1 MNQKG
6 KLDSLRTDLYKK
18 TASRR
23 GFSPTTKTAAPKAVE
38 QEAWTPPVQKEEKPH
53 KPYATWFLLG
63 SAGFFALAIIIAA
76 FFVLQGGRTVS
87 PKNIEFNV
95 EIPPAIASGESVL
108 IQATVKNTNPV
119 NLPFAELTVTF
130 PTGTRDALD
139 VSKELQY
146 KTLSLGPLKPG
157 EKKELAFEGV
167 LFGTEGEEKE
177 IKLRIEFRPESS
189 NAIVVKEEVYPVII
203 TSAPLAVT
211 LSAPEEVAPGESFS
225 TTITVQT
232 NSEESVPNAVLLLEY
247 PFGYSVRDANPTA
260 DIGNNVWDLGTL
272 KPGEKETVTITGDIV
287 GNSGDERFIN
297 AYIGTDLSPGGNSL
311 GLIYMEQN
319 VKVALVDS
327 QLAVSMSLD
336 GDASESLTVDAGD
349 DLTGRLT
356 WKNNLDSQ
364 IFDAEIKITFSGNAF
379 DETRISAGRG
389 FYNAGTKTITFNKET
404 NSELA
409 TLDPEERGTVTFTL
423 PIKTTAELGSARNP
437 ALDIVGTV
445 SGREVGSGAPSTV
458 TNKVERD
465 ISIASALSLA
475 TSLTRTTGPFTNI
488 GPWPPKAGE
497 LTTYTLTLIAGNTTN
512 TIANSAVRFVL
523 PSYATFTG
531 AQTPLSAAITHD
543 ERTGEVSWNIG
554 EIAAH
559 SSKTVALQVGITPQS
574 SQAGDVIQVIGQ
586 QIFEGFDRFTQTTVQ
601 TIGGAKTTAIT
612 DDPSYTG
619 AQGVV
624 SN

>member
-1 MNQKG
+1 MNEKG

-23 GFSPTTKTAAPKAVE
+23 GFSPTVKKQAPVVGE
-38 QEAWTPPVQKEEKPH
+38 QQGWAPPVQKEKKPH
-53 KPYATWFLLG
+53 KPYATWFLMG
-63 SAGFFALAIIIAA
+63 SLGFFAIAIIIAG

-87 PKNIEFNV
+87 PRNIEFNV

-108 IQATVKNTNPV
+108 IKATVKNTNPV

-139 VSKELQY
+139 ISRELQY
-146 KTLSLGPLKPG
+146 KTISLGPLKPG
-157 EKKELAFEGV
+157 EKKELSFEGV

-177 IKLRIEFRPESS
+177 IKLRVEFRPESS
-189 NAIVVKEEVYPVII
+189 NAIVIKEETYPVII

-260 DIGNNVWDLGTL
+260 DIGNNVWNLGTL
-272 KPGEKETVTITGDIV
+272 KPGEKETITITGDVV
-287 GNSGDERFIN
+287 GSSGDERFIH
-297 AYIGTDLSPGGNSL
+297 AYVGTDLSAGGDAL
-311 GLIYMEQN
+311 GLVYMEQSA
-319 VKVALVDS
+319 KVSLVDS
-327 QLAVSMSLD
+327 QLAVSLSLD
-336 GDASESLTVDAGD
+336 GDASESLVANAGD
-349 DLTGRLT
+349 DMTGRFT

-364 IFDAEIKITFSGNAF
+364 IFDAVISITLSGDAF
-379 DETRISAGRG
+379 DESRISAGRG

-409 TLDPEERGTVTFTL
+409 TLDPDERGTVTFTL
-423 PIKTTAELGSARNP
+423 PIKSVEALGNSRNP
-437 ALDIVGTV
+437 SLAIVGTIT
-445 SGREVGSGAPSTV
+445 GREVGSGAPSLV
-458 TNKVERD
+458 SNKVDRD
-465 ISIASALSLA
+465 ISVASALSLS
-475 TSLTRTTGPFTNI
+475 TSLTRTTGPFTNV
-488 GPWPPKAGE
+488 GPWPPRAGE
-497 LTTYTLTLIAGNTTN
+497 LSTYTLTFIAGNTTN
-512 TIANSAVRFVL
+512 TVANAAVRFTV
-523 PSYATFTG
+523 PSYVTLTG
-531 AQTPLSAAITHD
+531 AQSPTSASIIHD

-554 EIAAH
+554 EIAAG
-559 SSKTVALQVGITPQS
+559 SSKSVALQVGLTPQS
-574 SQAGDVIQVIGQ
+574 SQAGDVLQVVGQ
-586 QIFEGFDRFTQTTVQ
+586 QILEGFDRFTQTTVQ